1 MSRRVMLFNESTSA
15 TIALMALIKT
25 VQHQEL
31 RHQPSFCLDGAISII
46 ASEVTRVRHASP
58 THGDLER
65 IRQYC
70 GCIKALKAVATPE
83 AMRMIAQEWE
93 TRFPRTTPP
102 DPMRSLMTP
111 AFQRLLRTVGQ
122 ALYQAKQ
129 AKKEGRR
136 MSLATNLSLQAAFK
150 F

>member
-15 TIALMALIKT
+15 TIALMALVKT
-25 VQHQEL
+25 AQHQEL
-31 RHQPSFCLDGAISII
+31 RHQPSFCLGGAISII
-46 ASEVTRVRHASP
+46 ASGVARVQHASP

-65 IRQYC
+65 VRQYC
-70 GCIKALKAVATPE
+70 GRIKALKEVATPE
-83 AMRMIAQEWE
+83 AILMIAQEWE
-93 TRFPRTTPP
+93 TRFPHTTPA

-111 AFQRLLRTVGQ
+111 AFQCLLRTVGQ

-129 AKKEGRR
+129 GRKQGGAR
-136 MSLATNLSLQAAFK
+136 PPATNLSLQAAFK

>member
-1 MSRRVMLFNESTSA
+1 
-15 TIALMALIKT
+15 MALIKT

-46 ASEVTRVRHASP
+46 ASGVARVQHASP

-70 GCIKALKAVATPE
+70 GRIKALGEIATPE

-93 TRFPRTTPP
+93 MQFPRTTPP
-102 DPMRSLMTP
+102 NPMRSLMTP
-111 AFQRLLRTVGQ
+111 AFKHLLRTVGQ

-129 AKKEGRR
+129 AKKEGGR
-136 MSLATNLSLQAAFK
+136 MSLTTNLNLQAAFK